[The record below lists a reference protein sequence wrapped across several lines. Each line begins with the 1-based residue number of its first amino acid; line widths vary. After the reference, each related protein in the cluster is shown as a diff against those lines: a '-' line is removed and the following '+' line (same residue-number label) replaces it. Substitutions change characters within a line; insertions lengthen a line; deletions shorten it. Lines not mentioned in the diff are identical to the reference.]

1 MGRFKPGQ
9 SGNPAGRPKG
19 RGMAHRLRA
28 AIAEESEDIIRVLVG
43 QALAGDTTAAK
54 VLLDR
59 VLPPMKAEAQA
70 VRLNLEP
77 GGLVAKA
84 DAIIEATGAGVIAP
98 DVAAQLISAVATLA
112 KITEVEALEERLT
125 ALEQQLSIKA
135 T

>member
-1 MGRFKPGQ
+1 M
-9 SGNPAGRPKG
+9 
-19 RGMAHRLRA
+19 
-28 AIAEESEDIIRVLVG
+28 G
-43 QALAGDTTAAK
+43 QALAGDTIAAK